1 MKKFLFALLLM
12 VVLPVYGSHIVGGE
26 FELLHISGYNYQ
38 LNMILYFDD
47 VNGEP
52 GALDQTVTASFY
64 RKRDNAFMT
73 SLLLPLITRTPVSY
87 TQPACSYDSLKTD
100 RIFYSSTITL
110 SPDTFNDPM
119 GYYISW
125 QRCCRNYKIRNI
137 YSNPPS
143 PGEIYAGQT
152 FYLEFPPVIKD
163 NIQFVNSSPH
173 LFPPLS
179 DFGCPGRPYYVNFA
193 GVDDDND
200 SIAYSL
206 TTPLN
211 VNQLLPNGV
220 SPASPAP
227 YALVTWRPPYSL
239 TNIIGGSPDLRISS
253 NGLLTCTPVNQG
265 LFVFAVKAEEFRNGA
280 KIGETRRDFQML
292 VIPGCEPDQPP
303 QIVGKKLT
311 DSTFN
316 FVNNMF
322 VSFADTVKDGTRCI
336 IVQVSDPDSKDPT
349 HNYTQNISIRAIALN
364 FKKTDLGN
372 IILPS
377 VTSATLTNG
386 STKEFTICFPQ
397 CPFINAP
404 YQIGIIAADDAC
416 SLPMT
421 DTLKVT
427 VTVQP
432 PPNSNANF
440 LPPKI
445 TSAQLN
451 EGGSGTWPFAAKD
464 GDGDNLVLSVIPDGF
479 VLKDAGMT
487 YSILNQTAGS
497 ANGSISW
504 NAFCKKY
511 EFAKKTNFTIRVLV
525 DDQDQ
530 CNIIHYDTAIFHL
543 NVVLPDI
550 NPKLKIYNENQSL
563 DLTDKSI
570 EVSLA
575 HLGFDLLGTDSNISE
590 IDTLTLSLTNATGNI
605 PPVDYTFL
613 NATGLHN
620 VESKFSWDPT
630 CSIFKDGSYDNQYKF
645 QFIVTNNHCKTPTF
659 DSAFVKVRIKDIDSS
674 DKNFQPANVIT
685 TYPDHCNDFFAI
697 DGFESEPNCDGQIR
711 QVPSAPMDN
720 CSNRFERVRIY
731 DRWGKLVFEST
742 DRKFRWYAQNETA
755 GVYYY
760 LIKYTLKEYKSSL
773 TVIH

>member
-1 MKKFLFALLLM
+1 MKKSLFALLLM
-12 VVLPVYGSHIVGGE
+12 IVLPVYGSHIVGGE
-26 FELLHISGYNYQ
+26 FELIHISAYNYQ

-47 VNGEP
+47 INGNP
-52 GALDQTVTASFY
+52 GAQDPSATVSFY
-64 RKRDNAFMT
+64 RKRDNVFIT
-73 SLLLPLITRTPVSY
+73 SLLLPLISRIPVSY
-87 TQPACSYDSLKTD
+87 SQPACSSDFLKTD
-100 RIFYSSTITL
+100 KLIYSAAITL
-110 SPDTFNDPM
+110 SPDTFNDAE

-125 QRCCRNYKIRNI
+125 QRCCRNYNITNI
-137 YSNPPS
+137 YSEDPNLGGIS
-143 PGEIYAGQT
+143 AGQT
-152 FYLEFPPVIKD
+152 FYLEFPPVLK
-163 NIQFVNSSPH
+163 NGGQFINSSPH

-179 DFGCPGRPYYVNFA
+179 DYGCPGRPYYVNFA

-200 SIAYSL
+200 SIVYSL

-211 VNQLLPNGV
+211 TTEPVGLP
-220 SPASPAP
+220 PASPGP
-227 YALVTWRPPYSL
+227 YPLVKWRPGYSIQ
-239 TNIIGGSPDLRISS
+239 NIVGGTPDLRISRD
-253 NGLLTCTPVNQG
+253 GLLTCTPTTIG
-265 LFVFAVKAEEFRNGA
+265 LFVFAVKVEEFRNGA

-292 VIPGCEPDQPP
+292 VVDGCQPDKPP

-311 DSTFN
+311 DSTFTY
-316 FVNNMF
+316 VNTMP

-336 IVQVSDPDSKDPT
+336 TVQVSDPDSQDPA
-349 HNYTQNISIRAIALN
+349 HNYSQNISIRAVPLN
-364 FKKTDLGN
+364 FKKSDIGN

-432 PPNSNANF
+432 PPNANAYF
-440 LPPKI
+440 LAPKI
-445 TSAQLN
+445 TTAQLN
-451 EGGSGTWPFAAKD
+451 EGGSASWPFAARD
-464 GDGDNLVLSVIPDGF
+464 DDGDNLVLSVIPDGF
-479 VLKDAGMT
+479 GLKDAGMT
-487 YSILNQTAGS
+487 YSVLNQSPGS
-497 ANGSISW
+497 ANGTISW

-511 EFAKKTNFTIRVLV
+511 EFAKKTNFTIRILV
-525 DDQDQ
+525 DDQDL
-530 CNIIHYDTAIFHL
+530 CNFIHYDTAIFNL
-543 NVVLPDI
+543 NVVLPQI
-550 NPKLKIYNENQSL
+550 SPTLKIYNENRSL

-575 HLGFDLLGTDSNISE
+575 HLGFDLLGTDSNVSE
-590 IDTLTLSLTNATGNI
+590 IDTLNLSLTNATGNI

-613 NATGLHN
+613 SATGLHN

-659 DSAFVKVRIKDIDSS
+659 DSAFVKIRIKDIDPS

-697 DGFESEPNCDGQIR
+697 DGFESEPNCEGQIR
-711 QVPSAPMDN
+711 QVPSAPIDN

-742 DRKFRWYAQNETA
+742 DRKFRWYAQNEAA

-760 LIKYTLKEYKSSL
+760 LIKYTLKEYKSSI
-773 TVIH
+773 TVFH